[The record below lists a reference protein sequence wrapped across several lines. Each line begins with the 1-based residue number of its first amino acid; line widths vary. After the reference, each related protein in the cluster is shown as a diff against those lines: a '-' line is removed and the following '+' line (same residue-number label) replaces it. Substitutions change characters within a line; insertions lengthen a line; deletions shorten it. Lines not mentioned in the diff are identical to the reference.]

1 MSKRILEPDDYRVLT
16 AAQTT
21 NFDALW
27 STEDTFIR
35 EDAVVF
41 KDGISLRG
49 VDGRLARMLTLSDM
63 IDLLE
68 ATKVKWSLT
77 QADDAHAVLWEL
89 VKTELAKPD
98 FGNV

>member
-1 MSKRILEPDDYRVLT
+1 MSKRILEPDDYRGLT

-21 NFDALW
+21 NFDLLW
-27 STEDTFIR
+27 QTQDTLIR

-63 IDLLE
+63 IGFLE
-68 ATKVKWSLT
+68 ATNVKWSLT
-77 QADDAHAVLWEL
+77 QSDDAHAVLWAL
-89 VKTELAKPD
+89 VKTELTTL
-98 FGNV
+98 VISVQ